1 MPEQETQTE
10 QVLPDFSLLRKPL
23 ADLSTSIQG
32 LASTIEGVKK
42 ALSGIKNIEPNKI
55 KESVN
60 NKTSQ
65 QPSNI
70 TGNIQH
76 ISPPSQN
83 NTYINESTTTTVNE
97 TNESSSAPQPQ
108 HVVPDDVVQEVMGTS
123 TNQTETTNITENNN
137 QTTNNNTQTYQSTNN
152 TQNPWTTLYKNNEQP
167 TNNTQNPWTTLYKNN
182 EQPTNNTPKKS
193 LISNI
198 LSGVKNSYKNIQ
210 YRQEN
215 MGETFLQSTLHE
227 AKDRAIQAKDGA
239 ISGFKNAKSN
249 FTQGLKA
256 GTTGEGSPNDSIAA
270 KTGREL
276 GDAWKEQRDMDT
288 PLSRAVDAFKALKQG
303 NFKDAIGKAA
313 SSFGGYVMAKE
324 NREENEKYQRDFGVE
339 GYEPA
344 RKLKLD
350 EMSEDQAKERQ
361 KLVNEYRQEKNS
373 ILKTQT
379 LEKLK
384 QFDKE
389 YGEKIGYNPTQEQTS
404 TPDNNSKI
412 SENIS
417 TENVE
422 RIKDATDPQFP
433 KPNSPHAA
441 EYIETAGDNI
451 NKGVNQLKQKS
462 EHFLENIKS
471 FNEQFL
477 ADNNQSN
484 VINFPVQQST
494 QQDATTSKPAPDKT
508 SIGAAGQREAK
519 EYGPQEVKIV
529 NFKEL
534 AEEISELMTN
544 KLEDKMKTTVITGGE
559 NTEDGSSEGGGLLSS
574 LGSMLGFG
582 GGNGRGGTTSKKHR
596 RRNRIKSANKSFFKN
611 IGSKMKGMK
620 PRSRIGGLLK
630 IGTGATTALAAK
642 LGYDKLTSKP
652 SPGAPDK
659 PVKPDKLQVKSAT
672 KPVGLAGDVIE
683 TTKPAAPSTPK
694 PAAPSTPKPATPA
707 AVAPK
712 PAAPSTPKPAT
723 PAAVAPKPAAPSTPK
738 PATPAAVAPKPV
750 PKPKAKKGF
759 FGNMWEKTKSLGS
772 KAMTKAKGA
781 VSSVKKG
788 ITNLAPSK
796 LIASAKD
803 AISGSA
809 GKVLKTV
816 FKIPVIGT
824 ALEAVFATMEAK
836 DVLGNQELTAKD
848 KKKQVGAIIGRS
860 VGGLMGGAIAGVGV
874 QSLNVAPGLGLVLT
888 PLAYMGGDFVGRMA
902 ADALM
907 NNVEGI
913 DTKMGDIAGGI
924 FDINYEEGSAADP
937 ATPPADPS
945 TLEKQVKP
953 VDTKQFDKVTPA
965 GSVIN
970 DSIEPTPPIPANNV
984 SITPDEVSSVPATTQ
999 LSQAVPAAMGAA
1011 TLANTA
1017 ANKNKSKTSN
1027 KIKPGKPGLKTASLV
1042 GKTAVLGSVA
1052 TGSALAASAL
1062 PDSSPPAKKLQTG
1075 AQASGTGESTAVPA
1089 NNYTIG
1095 QPAPPAK
1102 KLQTGAQAPG
1112 TGEPTAVPANNST
1125 IGHSESEPMYVKQV
1139 QDDDGDDPD
1148 HPGEEQPEIANVQPG
1163 TGSQVK
1169 TSGIIPKVADSA
1181 TAVYPGSMVGRAIEG
1196 GKTLVGKAMATE
1208 TGQKAKAVGTKALD
1222 KTKQIGAT
1230 AIEGG
1235 KTLVGKAMA
1244 TETGQKAKAVGTKA
1258 LDKGKSFATRASS
1271 MGSGLLEKL
1280 PSAATSMKLKA
1291 SQTAKGIKDKISS
1304 PGLEKPIEP
1313 APAKPKS
1320 LLGKIASGAKSLVTE
1335 HPLVKLFRKKKQT
1348 PDSESAKPIEP
1359 APAKPI
1365 EPAPAKPKSLLG
1377 KIASGAKSLVTE
1389 HPLVKL
1395 FRKKKQTPD
1404 MGMSLV
1410 GKAKQKAAEKIPGML
1425 TSGKAA
1431 AIKATNSVTTTA
1443 RKLPGM
1449 MKSKSQ
1455 ALKQAIDTRAKEP
1468 NSLLGGA
1475 AKFAKTTG
1483 GKTMNIGKKIGSK
1496 AVEGGKK
1503 LVKKAKDTKDR
1514 IVTETTGEN
1523 SDGDAPK
1530 DRLSGVVDAAKDKSK
1545 NFLQKAIPMSQ
1556 KMGSKALA
1564 GAAIMGQR
1572 SKQFIEKLGEA
1583 EIEKENKEKERA
1595 TGGGTAVITNSSN
1608 SSSTTTINRFDTDVV
1623 SKWRSQYVDDQ
1634 HRPGHYSMYS

>member
-137 QTTNNNTQTYQSTNN
+137 QTTNNNTQTYQS
-152 TQNPWTTLYKNNEQP
+152 

-712 PAAPSTPKPAT
+712 P
-723 PAAVAPKPAAPSTPK
+723 
-738 PATPAAVAPKPV
+738 V

-984 SITPDEVSSVPATTQ
+984 SITPDEVSSVPVTTQ

-1348 PDSESAKPIEP
+1348 PD
-1359 APAKPI
+1359 
-1365 EPAPAKPKSLLG
+1365 
-1377 KIASGAKSLVTE
+1377 
-1389 HPLVKL
+1389 
-1395 FRKKKQTPD
+1395 

>member
-1 MPEQETQTE
+1 
-10 QVLPDFSLLRKPL
+10 
-23 ADLSTSIQG
+23 
-32 LASTIEGVKK
+32 
-42 ALSGIKNIEPNKI
+42 
-55 KESVN
+55 
-60 NKTSQ
+60 
-65 QPSNI
+65 
-70 TGNIQH
+70 
-76 ISPPSQN
+76 
-83 NTYINESTTTTVNE
+83 
-97 TNESSSAPQPQ
+97 
-108 HVVPDDVVQEVMGTS
+108 
-123 TNQTETTNITENNN
+123 
-137 QTTNNNTQTYQSTNN
+137 
-152 TQNPWTTLYKNNEQP
+152 
-167 TNNTQNPWTTLYKNN
+167 
-182 EQPTNNTPKKS
+182 
-193 LISNI
+193 
-198 LSGVKNSYKNIQ
+198 
-210 YRQEN
+210 
-215 MGETFLQSTLHE
+215 
-227 AKDRAIQAKDGA
+227 
-239 ISGFKNAKSN
+239 
-249 FTQGLKA
+249 
-256 GTTGEGSPNDSIAA
+256 
-270 KTGREL
+270 
-276 GDAWKEQRDMDT
+276 
-288 PLSRAVDAFKALKQG
+288 
-303 NFKDAIGKAA
+303 
-313 SSFGGYVMAKE
+313 
-324 NREENEKYQRDFGVE
+324 
-339 GYEPA
+339 
-344 RKLKLD
+344 
-350 EMSEDQAKERQ
+350 
-361 KLVNEYRQEKNS
+361 
-373 ILKTQT
+373 
-379 LEKLK
+379 
-384 QFDKE
+384 
-389 YGEKIGYNPTQEQTS
+389 
-404 TPDNNSKI
+404 
-412 SENIS
+412 
-417 TENVE
+417 
-422 RIKDATDPQFP
+422 
-433 KPNSPHAA
+433 
-441 EYIETAGDNI
+441 
-451 NKGVNQLKQKS
+451 
-462 EHFLENIKS
+462 
-471 FNEQFL
+471 
-477 ADNNQSN
+477 
-484 VINFPVQQST
+484 
-494 QQDATTSKPAPDKT
+494 
-508 SIGAAGQREAK
+508 
-519 EYGPQEVKIV
+519 
-529 NFKEL
+529 
-534 AEEISELMTN
+534 MTN

-683 TTKPAAPSTPK
+683 TTKPAAPST
-694 PAAPSTPKPATPA
+694 
-707 AVAPK
+707 PK

-984 SITPDEVSSVPATTQ
+984 SITPDEVSSVPVTTQ

-1348 PDSESAKPIEP
+1348 PD
-1359 APAKPI
+1359 
-1365 EPAPAKPKSLLG
+1365 
-1377 KIASGAKSLVTE
+1377 
-1389 HPLVKL
+1389 
-1395 FRKKKQTPD
+1395 